1 MTERASG
8 RAPTGER
15 PSVAPI
21 VLAGGESRRF
31 GARWKATA
39 TFDGDPLVARVVA
52 AVSAAADR
60 QPVVAVG
67 TEEKRAVVD
76 PVVDGPVRYT
86 TDASWCDGPLAGIA
100 GALTP
105 AVAADVL
112 VCCGCDMPLVAPE
125 AVAWLARELA
135 ARDVDAVVPRVDGS
149 VHPLHA
155 AYDRAALAADVED
168 RPSDDRLRGL
178 LERLDTHV
186 VTPSDAP
193 SAVPLARST
202 TNVNTPESL
211 RSLTGTS

>member
-125 AVAWLARELA
+125 AVAWLARGWPPA
-135 ARDVDAVVPRVDGS
+135 TP
-149 VHPLHA
+149 
-155 AYDRAALAADVED
+155 
-168 RPSDDRLRGL
+168 
-178 LERLDTHV
+178 
-186 VTPSDAP
+186 TPS
-193 SAVPLARST
+193 SRESTARST
-202 TNVNTPESL
+202 RCTPPTTVRRWQPTPRTDPATTGFADCSSDSTPTSSL
-211 RSLTGTS
+211 RATRRRRSRSRGRRRT